1 MATQARAAALTRSIT
16 SQGVWGRRSRVL
28 VRTWDIRLCLI
39 VILGLIVLVALPASI
54 WPSSTSQTNL
64 VDRFAPPSIMGNDSA
79 YPLGAD
85 SLGRYVRYRI
95 LASTRLTLLIAGL
108 ATIISTIAGT
118 IAGLAAGFLGG
129 RTDAVLSRVV
139 DIFLAFPTLLLI
151 LALIASVGQSSWA
164 VIGVLALSGWAG
176 YARVIRSATLTQS
189 RREFIEAARCLGA
202 TNGQILTRH
211 LLPNIMTPILVLST
225 LNLASFVL
233 TESAISYLGLGPAPP
248 ETTWGGLI
256 GEGRNSIYDAWWV
269 SVFPGIAIVI
279 TVMCFG
285 FVGDAVRDAFD
296 PLSHQQGG
304 DAEGGAA

>member
-1 MATQARAAALTRSIT
+1 
-16 SQGVWGRRSRVL
+16 
-28 VRTWDIRLCLI
+28 
-39 VILGLIVLVALPASI
+39 
-54 WPSSTSQTNL
+54 
-64 VDRFAPPSIMGNDSA
+64 MGNDSA

-85 SLGRYVRYRI
+85 SLGRDVRYRI

-129 RTDAVLSRVV
+129 RTDALLSRVV

-256 GEGRNSIYDAWWV
+256 GEGRTSIYDAWWV

-304 DAEGGAA
+304 AAERGAA